1 MTAPR
6 HAPSPAERLHDVAA
20 VAARLDVS
28 VKTVRRMIERG
39 ALPAHRIGKL
49 LRISE
54 TDLLHYPAQVRSKQ
68 SGG

>member
-6 HAPSPAERLHDVAA
+6 HALCPAGQLHDVTA

-39 ALPAHRIGKL
+39 QLPAHRIGKL

-54 TDLLHYPAQVRSKQ
+54 ADLVDYLSQARSQ
-68 SGG
+68 RL

>member
-6 HAPSPAERLHDVAA
+6 PALGPAGQLHDVTA

-39 ALPAHRIGKL
+39 ALPAYRIGKL

-54 TDLLHYPAQVRSKQ
+54 ADLLDHLTQARSQ
-68 SGG
+68 RRDL